1 MSDVYSWPVVV
12 HQNTIR
18 KTHLGK
24 EKDVRKCKRLLFYLR
39 YLKEA
44 TALACLWEGALMCV
58 RT

>member
-1 MSDVYSWPVVV
+1 MSDVYSWPEVV
-12 HQNTIR
+12 HQNTIS

-44 TALACLWEGALMCV
+44 TAFVFMPWLVYGKV
-58 RT
+58 H